1 MNKWLENNWVIQV
14 ISVLLAGV
22 LWFMVHYFN
31 KDQEGAGNDTQSKI
45 VPVTAEYDKEHYE
58 LIQTQKEVTIMMSGN
73 PFSLQ
78 YASSRIRAQIRVD
91 EPIVEGE
98 QRSVP
103 VIVTGVPSGIKN
115 TVHPDKVTVTLY
127 KKNPNLAYPFISK
140 EIPIQLTY
148 PNKDLSVEVV
158 EIKTDPSKVTYYGN
172 RPMLELLN
180 KIDLPVELPKT
191 EGVYRFRA
199 KVPKP
204 VGVEKVEPMDVEIYV
219 KMKRSN
225 PKQIKNIPIKSI
237 NVKEGLEVRIITPKA
252 VDASVSGA
260 PNLLDALQAD
270 QIEAVCDLDNL
281 SEGVH
286 QVPIQI
292 TLPKGI
298 MLESQSPEKAM
309 VEIRRKS

>member
-14 ISVLLAGV
+14 MSVLLAGV

-31 KDQEGAGNDTQSKI
+31 KDQEAAGNDTQTKTI
-45 VPVTAEYDKEHYE
+45 PVTAEYDKEQYE
-58 LIQTQKEVTIMMSGN
+58 LVQTQKEVTVMMSGN

-91 EPIVEGE
+91 GPVVEGE

-103 VIVTGVPSGIKN
+103 VVVTGVPSGVKN
-115 TVHPDKVTVTLY
+115 TVHPEKVTVTLY
-127 KKNPNLAYPFISK
+127 KKNPHLAYPFISK

-148 PNKDLSVEVV
+148 PTKDPSVEVV
-158 EIKTDPSKVTYYGN
+158 EIKSDPSNITYYGN
-172 RPMLELLN
+172 RSMLELLN
-180 KIDLPVELPKT
+180 KVDLPVELPKT

-199 KVPKP
+199 RVPKP
-204 VGVEKVEPMDVEIYV
+204 SGVEKVEPMDVEIYV

-225 PKQIKNIPIKSI
+225 LKQIKDIPTKALHIE
-237 NVKEGLEVRIITPKA
+237 EGLDARIMTPKA

-260 PNLLDALQAD
+260 PNLLNALQTD

-281 SEGVH
+281 PAGVH

-292 TLPKGI
+292 KLPKGI
-298 MLESQSPEKAM
+298 VLESQTPEKAM
-309 VEIRRKS
+309 VEIRPKS

>member
-1 MNKWLENNWVIQV
+1 MNKWLENNWVIRV

-31 KDQEGAGNDTQSKI
+31 KDQEGVQNDTESKI

-78 YASSRIRAQIRVD
+78 YASSRVRAKIRVD

-103 VIVTGVPSGIKN
+103 VIVTGIPSGVKN
-115 TVHPDKVTVTLY
+115 TVTPEKVTITLY
-127 KKNPNLAYPFISK
+127 KKNPSLAYPFISK

-148 PNKDLSVEVV
+148 ATKDSSVEVV
-158 EIKTDPSKVTYYGN
+158 EIKANPSKITYYGN

-180 KIDLPVELPKT
+180 KVDLPVELPKA

-204 VGVEKVEPMDVEIYV
+204 AGVEKVEPMDVEIYV

-225 PKQIKNIPIKSI
+225 LKQISDIPLKSI
-237 NVKEGLEVRIITPKA
+237 RIEEGLEARIVTPKA
-252 VDASVSGA
+252 VDASLSGV
-260 PNLLDALQAD
+260 PNLPDALQMD

-281 SEGVH
+281 PVGVH

-292 TLPKGI
+292 KLPKGI
-298 MLESQSPEKAM
+298 VLESQTPEKATI
-309 VEIRRKS
+309 EIRSKS